1 MRINTERLRDDL
13 LTNGS
18 YGSVGASDGHGR
30 TVLTGSE
37 ADKKA
42 RTRLVDVLES
52 IGLDVRIDPVGNI
65 AGRWVPDGADPDAD
79 AVAVGSHLD
88 SVIEGGIFDG
98 PLGVYGGVEAVRAM
112 QESGYEPNRPID
124 IVCFTEEEGGRFS
137 VGLLG
142 SSVAGG
148 HRSPEEALAF
158 EDGAGTTLETYL
170 DRIGFHGSDR
180 ISPEQ
185 WDAWFE
191 LHIEQGTVLENEDI
205 PVGIVTAITGIT
217 NCHVEIVGNADHAG
231 STLMKGRTDALI
243 GASEF
248 IQDVKRIARETVAV
262 QSEFAVATVG
272 KIDVEPGA
280 RNVIPGKVELSI
292 DIRDV
297 DPAVMDEIVQQA
309 QRSLARIED
318 EQGLSGD
325 LDRYR
330 TENPTRMS
338 ERCQTALQTATDRR
352 EIESMQ
358 LPSGGGHDTMNL
370 AHETDVGLLFA
381 PSENGISHSPQEWT
395 EWEDCAEA
403 TQVLADAIADVTN
416 ANPTA

>member
-1 MRINTERLRDDL
+1 MQVSTERLRDDL

-18 YGSVGASDGHGR
+18 YGSIGVSDGHGR
-30 TVLTGSE
+30 TVLTGSD
-37 ADKKA
+37 ADEKA
-42 RTRLVDVLES
+42 RTRLVDVFES
-52 IGLDVRIDPVGNI
+52 MGLDVRIDPVGNI
-65 AGRWVPDGADPDAD
+65 AGRWVPDSADPDAE

-112 QESGYEPNRPID
+112 QEAGYEPERPID
-124 IVCFTEEEGGRFS
+124 VVCFTEEEGGRFN

-158 EDGAGTTLETYL
+158 EDETGTTLETYL

-191 LHIEQGTVLENEDI
+191 LHIEQGAVLENEDV

-217 NCHVEIVGNADHAG
+217 NCSVEISGKADHAG
-231 STLMKGRTDALI
+231 STLMGGRTDALV

-248 IQDVKRIARETVAV
+248 IQNVERIARETVAV
-262 QSEFAVATVG
+262 QSDFAVATVG
-272 KIDVEPGA
+272 QIEVEPGA
-280 RNVIPGKVELSI
+280 RNVIPGTVELSI

-297 DPAVMDEIVQQA
+297 DLAVMDEIVRQA
-309 QRSLARIED
+309 RRSLARLED
-318 EQGLSGD
+318 ERGLIGD

-330 TENPTRMS
+330 TEDPTRMS
-338 ERCQTALQTATDRR
+338 ERCQTALQTATEERG
-352 EIESMQ
+352 IESMQ

-381 PSENGISHSPQEWT
+381 PSENGLSHTPQEWT
-395 EWEDCAEA
+395 DWEDCAEV
-403 TQVLADAIADVTN
+403 TQVLADAIADLTN
-416 ANPTA
+416 ADPTA